1 MGKTIAFSG
10 YRAEKLPENI
20 DPIRVSLM
28 DTVKQSIDDGFDT
41 FLCGMADGFDL
52 MSAGVV
58 LEIKEKHDL
67 KLICVIPFED
77 DRKKSEAYMNVLKR
91 SDDRV
96 AGLTGTIK
104 NGIN

>member
-58 LEIKEKHDL
+58 LELKEKHDL
-67 KLICVIPFED
+67 KLVCVIPFED
-77 DRKKSEAYMNVLKR
+77 DRKKSEIYMNVLKR